1 VGDTDDAN
9 GVSSKQRTN
18 HTEGET
24 MTKIA
29 TIEGKGGGLLQ
40 RAVLLLAVATFLAA
54 MVVATAAPA
63 FAARQREGNNLF
75 VCTNNTEEPL
85 FVPGSAKKDLEAQG
99 YICSKLKP
107 RL

>member
-1 VGDTDDAN
+1 
-9 GVSSKQRTN
+9 
-18 HTEGET
+18 

-63 FAARQREGNNLF
+63 FAARQRGQQPF
-75 VCTNNTEEPL
+75 CVH
-85 FVPGSAKKDLEAQG
+85 Q
-99 YICSKLKP
+99 
-107 RL
+107 